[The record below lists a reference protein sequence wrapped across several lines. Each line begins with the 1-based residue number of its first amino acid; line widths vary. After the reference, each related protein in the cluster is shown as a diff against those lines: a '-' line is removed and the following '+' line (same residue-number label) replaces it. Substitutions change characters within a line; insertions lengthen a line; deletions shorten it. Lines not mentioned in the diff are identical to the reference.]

1 MFTIDITYVQNVSP
15 KRVPNESRTQR
26 CSVSETRTQNLYLNH
41 IGLLVL

>member
-1 MFTIDITYVQNVSP
+1 MLIINITYVSP

-26 CSVSETRTQNLYLNH
+26 CSVSETRAQNLYLNH